1 MLERGSR
8 YIITTKDNLY
18 VTPSVKV
25 IKDRNKVLFPL
36 ANGGEFMANEIPAS
50 EVLSIH
56 KEDYVKNDITEE
68 LIPLEDISLSYN

>member
-25 IKDRNKVLFPL
+25 IKGRNKVLFPL
-36 ANGGEFMANEIPAS
+36 ANGGEFVSNEISAS

-68 LIPLEDISLSYN
+68 LIPLEDISLSYS